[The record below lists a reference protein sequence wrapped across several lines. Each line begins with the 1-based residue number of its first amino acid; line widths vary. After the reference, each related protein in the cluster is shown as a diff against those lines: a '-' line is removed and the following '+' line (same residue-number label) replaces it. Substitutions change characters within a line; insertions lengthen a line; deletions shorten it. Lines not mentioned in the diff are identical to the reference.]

1 MILHGDVVAVLLGEI
16 GLLLGRSCSCL
27 LLLLLLL
34 LLELN
39 ADELLLGWLLHDPL
53 WRLGRDAALLV
64 LLLWL
69 RCL

>member
-34 LLELN
+34 LELN
-39 ADELLLGWLLHDPL
+39 AYELLLGWLLHDPL
-53 WRLGRDAALLV
+53 WRLGRGAALLV
-64 LLLWL
+64 LLL
-69 RCL
+69 

>member
-34 LLELN
+34 LELN
-39 ADELLLGWLLHDPL
+39 ANELLLGWLLHDPL
-53 WRLGRDAALLV
+53 WRLGRGATLLV

>member
-34 LLELN
+34 LLLELN

-53 WRLGRDAALLV
+53 WRLGRGAALLV
-64 LLLWL
+64 LLL
-69 RCL
+69 